1 MNGAVRVGEQA
12 RIRRFIALHIAA
24 VGLIY
29 GAALGVGAGLRSTPV
44 PSGPV
49 VVARAEPGLQV
60 ADALARTM
68 TTTGDPVD
76 AVLPGAQ
83 PREIAQPWSVDAHGR
98 VLLRDL

>member
-1 MNGAVRVGEQA
+1 MNGAVQVGEQA

-29 GAALGVGAGLRSTPV
+29 GAALGVGAGLRSTPF

-49 VVARAEPGLQV
+49 VVARAEQGLQV
-60 ADALARTM
+60 DTLARTM

-76 AVLPGAQ
+76 AVLPGPQ
-83 PREIAQPWSVDAHGR
+83 PHEIAHPWSFDAHGR
-98 VLLRDL
+98 VQLRDR